1 MKNRKGFKILLSVA
15 SVGFMFLG
23 IYQFAFASTFGGA
36 TLFNSDRSSI
46 QTSSISNRESTP
58 LAVSSTSVT
67 EKSFTTDELAKF
79 NGINGNPAYVAVDGI
94 VYDMTLIGSWKNGQ
108 HQGLSAGKDLSVAFA
123 NSPHSKAILDKS
135 PIVGKLSDVT
145 SATKAVD
152 SVSTATVATGTS
164 NNSSTSNN
172 TGTTSQNT
180 QKTIDIVSLP
190 KTWTL
195 DAVSKFNGI
204 GGNPAYIVVS
214 GKIYDVTSIGAWD
227 GGVHKGIRAGQD
239 VTTFFASSPHSASLL
254 SQLPVVG
261 NLGDSIASSVKA
273 PVVTDA
279 TSSAS
284 LSNSSDD
291 DYYDDEIEDHDGED
305 DEDEDENDHDE
316 DDSHENEDDDDS
328 HDD

>member
-1 MKNRKGFKILLSVA
+1 MKNRKGFKIVLSVA

-23 IYQFAFASTFGGA
+23 IYQFAFASTFGGMN
-36 TLFNSDRSSI
+36 LYQSDRSSI
-46 QTSSISNRESTP
+46 QP
-58 LAVSSTSVT
+58 
-67 EKSFTTDELAKF
+67 
-79 NGINGNPAYVAVDGI
+79 
-94 VYDMTLIGSWKNGQ
+94 
-108 HQGLSAGKDLSVAFA
+108 
-123 NSPHSKAILDKS
+123 SP
-135 PIVGKLSDVT
+135 
-145 SATKAVD
+145 TKVVD
-152 SVSTATVATGTS
+152 SVSTATVNTSTS
-164 NNSSTSNN
+164 NNSTANN
-172 TGTTSQNT
+172 TSTTSQT
-180 QKTIDIVSLP
+180 APKTIATVSLP

-227 GGVHKGIRAGQD
+227 GGDHKGIRAGQD

-261 NLGDSIASSVKA
+261 NLGDSIASSVKTPA
-273 PVVTDA
+273 VTDA

-291 DYYDDEIEDHDGED
+291 DDYDDEIEDHDSED
-305 DEDEDENDHDE
+305 DEDEDENDHDEDEDEDDDHAEDDDHDE